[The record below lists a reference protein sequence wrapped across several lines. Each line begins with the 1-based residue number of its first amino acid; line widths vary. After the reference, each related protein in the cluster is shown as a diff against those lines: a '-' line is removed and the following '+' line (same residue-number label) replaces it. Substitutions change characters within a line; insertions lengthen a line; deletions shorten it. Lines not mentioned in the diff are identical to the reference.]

1 MSLARCHKVSRS
13 QHSKA
18 TGHSE
23 SLGTSTPPWRH
34 HEARWAHQGHW
45 GHALP
50 LGRIAGEHEPRQA
63 LENRLGNCGDW
74 GSSGRWSYYDLRI
87 HTGERRRRAT
97 RTLGR
102 RRHSRSFHINAALY
116 IARQHSARSGC

>member
-13 QHSKA
+13 QNSKA

-50 LGRIAGEHEPRQA
+50 LGSTSRQ
-63 LENRLGNCGDW
+63 LWRLGQLGTLELLRSADPHGGAEAEGD
-74 GSSGRWSYYDLRI
+74 
-87 HTGERRRRAT
+87 
-97 RTLGR
+97 
-102 RRHSRSFHINAALY
+102 
-116 IARQHSARSGC
+116 